1 MAARLTDKQ
10 KKKII
15 ADYIELGSYNAV
27 AQLNGVSRTTVKRI
41 VVNDTEMLQKVQV
54 KKEENTKEILAYMDE
69 HKEQVCSIIDK
80 ILNQMSNDV
89 KIAST
94 PLNQL
99 ATTMGI
105 LIDKFAASEL
115 TKGPSKEGNNLADAI
130 ADSVKT
136 LGDKN
141 EI

>member
-15 ADYIELGSYNAV
+15 ADYIELSSYNAV

-41 VVNDTEMLQKVQV
+41 VVNDTEMLQKVQI

-69 HKEQVCSIIDK
+69 QKEQVCSIIDK

>member
-41 VVNDTEMLQKVQV
+41 VVNDTEMLQKVQI

>member
-15 ADYIELGSYNAV
+15 ADYIELGSYNA
-27 AQLNGVSRTTVKRI
+27 AAKINNVSRNTVKNI
-41 VVNDTEMLQKVQV
+41 VNENAAFAQKCQE
-54 KKEENTKEILAYMDE
+54 KKEESTKEILAHMDE
-69 HKEQVCSIIDK
+69 QKEQVCTIIDK
-80 ILNQMSNDV
+80 ILKQMSDDV

-105 LIDKFAASEL
+105 LIDKFTASEL

-130 ADSVKT
+130 ANSVKE

>member
-54 KKEENTKEILAYMDE
+54 KKEENTKEILAYMDKQ
-69 HKEQVCSIIDK
+69 KEQVCNIIDK

>member
-27 AQLNGVSRTTVKRI
+27 AQLNGVTRTTVKRI
-41 VVNDTEMLQKVQV
+41 VSNDTEMLQKVQV
-54 KKEENTKEILAYMDE
+54 KKEENTKEILAHMDE
-69 HKEQVCSIIDK
+69 QKDQVCNIIDK
-80 ILNQMSNDV
+80 ILNQMSDDV

-105 LIDKFAASEL
+105 LIDKFTVSEL

-130 ADSVKT
+130 ANSVKE

>member
-15 ADYIELGSYNAV
+15 ADYIELSSYNAV

-41 VVNDTEMLQKVQV
+41 VVNDTEMLQKVQI
-54 KKEENTKEILAYMDE
+54 KKEENTKEILAYMDKQ
-69 HKEQVCSIIDK
+69 KEQVCSIIDK

>member
-41 VVNDTEMLQKVQV
+41 VVNDTEMLQKVQI

-69 HKEQVCSIIDK
+69 QKEQVCSIIDK

>member
-41 VVNDTEMLQKVQV
+41 VVNDTEMLQKVQI
-54 KKEENTKEILAYMDE
+54 KKEENTKEILAYMDKQ
-69 HKEQVCSIIDK
+69 KEQVCSIIDK

>member
-41 VVNDTEMLQKVQV
+41 VSNDTEMLQKVQI

>member
-115 TKGPSKEGNNLADAI
+115 TKGPYKEGNNLADAI

>member
-27 AQLNGVSRTTVKRI
+27 AKLNGVTRTTVKRI
-41 VVNDTEMLQKVQV
+41 VSNDTEMLQKVQV
-54 KKEENTKEILAYMDE
+54 KKEENTKEILAHMDE
-69 HKEQVCSIIDK
+69 QKEQVCNIIDK
-80 ILNQMSNDV
+80 ILKQMSDDV

-105 LIDKFAASEL
+105 LIDKFTASEL

>member
-27 AQLNGVSRTTVKRI
+27 AKLNGISRQTVKNI
-41 VVNDTEMLQKVQV
+41 VDKDTEIGQKLHD
-54 KKEENTKEILAYMDE
+54 KKEENTKEILAHMDE
-69 HKEQVCSIIDK
+69 QKEQVCTIIDK
-80 ILNQMSNDV
+80 ILKEMCDDK

-94 PLNQL
+94 PLNKL
-99 ATTMGI
+99 ATAMGI
-105 LIDKFAASEL
+105 LIDKFTASEL

-130 ADSVKT
+130 ADSVKE

>member
-41 VVNDTEMLQKVQV
+41 VVNDTEMLQKVQI

-69 HKEQVCSIIDK
+69 QKEQVCSIIDK

-130 ADSVKT
+130 AESVKT